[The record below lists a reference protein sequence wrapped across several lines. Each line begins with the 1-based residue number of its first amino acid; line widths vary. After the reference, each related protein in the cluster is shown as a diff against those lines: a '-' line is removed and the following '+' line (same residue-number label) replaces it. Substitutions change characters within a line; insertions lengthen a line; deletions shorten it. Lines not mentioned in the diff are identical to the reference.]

1 MFLSLSL
8 RRKRKGDGMAKA
20 VLVTDMP
27 ESCFGCN
34 FLYCDGDTNLDS
46 CQAREKARP
55 VDSETYKKP
64 DWCPLRKLPEKKDRN
79 SPERVEY
86 GNFGT
91 GYIAG
96 FNDCLD
102 KILKTDGL
110 RKE

>member
-1 MFLSLSL
+1 
-8 RRKRKGDGMAKA
+8 MAKA
-20 VLVTDMP
+20 VLVMDMP

-64 DWCPLRKLPEKKDRN
+64 NWCPLRELPERKDEL
-79 SPERVEY
+79 PVEKY
-86 GNFGT
+86 EFGGLGKAFT
-91 GYIAG
+91 SGWNA
-96 FNDCLD
+96 CLD
-102 KILKTDGL
+102 EILKE